1 MKSKEEIINTAIKEE
16 VAPND
21 YNLLEIQC
29 FLALKQLLIM
39 YHNNQIKTENA
50 TLMKQK
56 ILSKYENDSKQ
67 YEFENSIY
75 KEHIQ
80 NIRDTEN
87 LRTKLRHKLK
97 HNDGKEV
104 TTESLCETI
113 LLCTQIIGTVFKEE
127 Y

>member
-97 HNDGKEV
+97 NNDGKEV